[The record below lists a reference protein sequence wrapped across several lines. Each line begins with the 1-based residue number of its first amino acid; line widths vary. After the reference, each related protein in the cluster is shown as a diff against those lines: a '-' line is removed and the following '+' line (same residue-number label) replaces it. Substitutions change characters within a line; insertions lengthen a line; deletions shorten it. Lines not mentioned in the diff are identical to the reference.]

1 MNYWF
6 QVFAYENHGPGEIR
20 KVACHDETGCRLV
33 PDIIFFLFNTKAQYS
48 ALKLLLVFNS
58 TPGQVKL
65 FLNYDKDMERPSTAT
80 LRNK

>member
-1 MNYWF
+1 MKTMGLVKLEKLPAMTRPAAGWF
-6 QVFAYENHGPGEIR
+6 LIY
-20 KVACHDETGCRLV
+20 
-33 PDIIFFLFNTKAQYS
+33 IFFLFNTKAQYS